1 MEHPE
6 TIASLITD
14 VILAIQEPYMQQ
26 MIDGEKTYEFRKY
39 RLPQTVER
47 VWFYSTA
54 PHSQIQYVCQIE
66 PAVTRN
72 EDDTKLPEDG
82 LGSKEFNGFHRDWD
96 RYDFAYKILSVY
108 KLNEPV
114 TLAALKQDHG
124 LGGAPQR
131 VVYAPLSLTESVPWH
146 KQAKLR

>member
-1 MEHPE
+1 
-6 TIASLITD
+6 
-14 VILAIQEPYMQQ
+14 MQQ
-26 MIDGEKTYEFRKY
+26 IIDGEKTYEFRKY

-54 PHSQIQYVCQIE
+54 PHSQIQYLYQIE

-82 LGSKEFNGFHRDWD
+82 LGSKEFNDFHRDWD
-96 RYDFAYKILSVY
+96 LYDFAYKILSLY

-114 TLAALKQDHG
+114 TLAALTQDH
-124 LGGAPQR
+124 
-131 VVYAPLSLTESVPWH
+131 
-146 KQAKLR
+146 